1 MEHVGQS
8 WWGEGDK
15 AITLMTLKTTTEG
28 EGARRSSSTI
38 AEEVEF

>member
-1 MEHVGQS
+1 VEHVGQS

-15 AITLMTLKTTTEG
+15 AITLMALKTTTEG
-28 EGARRSSSTI
+28 ESAGWSPSTI